1 MGMTYTGFPRWNAL
15 EAQSQHTTSPEFDGL
30 VFTHV
35 HRLADSREVR
45 GLGYCRDLPDIRDL
59 TPDTITDYHE
69 QDKDAQGAF
78 KHIRQL
84 AVSEAKLP
92 EKHLDNKEFCSP
104 VEDQG
109 DLGSCTANACIG
121 MIEYMQRRASNE
133 HVDASRLFLYKVT
146 RKLLGWT
153 GDTGA
158 YLRTTMKALVLFG
171 APPEKWWPY
180 NIRTYEKEP
189 DSFLYQFASNYRA
202 VRYFRLDPPGIQTS
216 ELLDRIKRA
225 ISAGYVTMFGFT
237 VYSSLSNDADI
248 PYPSVHDKVSGGHA
262 ILAVGFDDKHK
273 NKNAKSGALL
283 IRNSWGTSWG
293 DGGYGWLP
301 YEYVLKGLATD
312 FWTCTKLDWVNT
324 KQFGK

>member
-1 MGMTYTGFPRWNAL
+1 MNEPYMSFPRWDVRGSLPQRAV
-15 EAQSQHTTSPEFDGL
+15 QSEFEDS
-30 VFTHV
+30 VFTYV
-35 HRLADSREVR
+35 HRLADSRETR

-69 QDKDAQGAF
+69 HDKDAQGAF
-78 KHIRQL
+78 KHIRQF
-84 AVSEAKLP
+84 AVSETKLP
-92 EKHLDNKEFCSP
+92 EKHLDNKKFCSP

-109 DLGSCTANACIG
+109 QLGSCTANACIG
-121 MIEYMQRRASNE
+121 MIEYMQRRASDE

-180 NIRTYEKEP
+180 NVRTYEKEP

-216 ELLDRIKRA
+216 ELLD
-225 ISAGYVTMFGFT
+225 SFCCG
-237 VYSSLSNDADI
+237 
-248 PYPSVHDKVSGGHA
+248 KV
-262 ILAVGFDDKHK
+262 L
-273 NKNAKSGALL
+273 
-283 IRNSWGTSWG
+283 T
-293 DGGYGWLP
+293 DG
-301 YEYVLKGLATD
+301 
-312 FWTCTKLDWVNT
+312 
-324 KQFGK
+324 